1 MPDVINWSTSVAVSG
16 GPTMSMVGSLTA
28 PVYDVVEVVL
38 TTDAKSVTKA
48 VMPADN
54 QMLALAITATRY
66 DQAISYELGSQT
78 LLLDGPQL
86 FVGGGMTSVF
96 TNPSSIKVSSTELT
110 TSVTIRILVGRT
122 GDTPPPPS

>member
-54 QMLALAITATRY
+54 QKMLALAITATRY
-66 DQAISYELGSQT
+66 DQVISYELGSQT
-78 LLLDGPQL
+78 ILLDGPQL

-96 TNPSSIKVSSTELT
+96 TNPSSIKISTSTELT

-122 GDTPPPPS
+122 GDTPPP

>member
-16 GPTMSMVGSLTA
+16 GPTMSMVGSLAT

-38 TTDAKSVTKA
+38 TTEAKSVTKA

-96 TNPSSIKVSSTELT
+96 TNPSSIKISTSTELT

-122 GDTPPPPS
+122 GDTPPP